1 MELFMFAANLIFTE
15 RARLFFSSGY
25 GLFLLV
31 IVLLIIAVP
40 TAYFQFKKKNSEYE
54 TEWLKYLY
62 ASDLSDEVYNI
73 INLDFLSAPFRYKIF
88 NKFKFADTIRVGQNS
103 ILFRMVSRDT
113 NESHTL
119 KIIEKDKYISHDL
132 EDLMKIDHPN
142 IESIFQK
149 YETDSY
155 FYLVKS
161 YAHGELLYDYIQ
173 RSDKYG
179 EESVIS
185 ITQQLL
191 AALQYLHQLKP
202 VIVYREIT
210 PDNIIISKD
219 IKITLMDLD
228 TTKRKTVDMNN
239 NTYYIASKGFAAPE
253 LFGLLPP
260 DERTDIYAL
269 GATLFFVVT
278 KQIPT
283 VEALDYFEQN
293 PESWP
298 SSKKMLVTIKKCMAF
313 DPAERFQN
321 INEFG

>member
-1 MELFMFAANLIFTE
+1 MTMFQFTANLIITE
-15 RARLFFSSGY
+15 RAKQFLNSGH
-25 GLFLLV
+25 GLFLLFF
-31 IVLLIIAVP
+31 VLLMIAIP
-40 TAYFQFKKKNSEYE
+40 TAYFQFKKKNAEFE
-54 TEWLKYLY
+54 TEWLKQLY
-62 ASDLSDEVYNI
+62 ASNLPDEVYNI

-88 NKFKFADTIRVGQNS
+88 NKFKFADTIRASQNS
-103 ILFRMVSRDT
+103 ILFRMVSRDN

-119 KIIEKDKYISHDL
+119 KIIEKEKYISHDL
-132 EDLMKIDHPN
+132 EELMQINHPN
-142 IESIFQK
+142 IERIFQK
-149 YETDSY
+149 FETPSH

-161 YAHGELLYDYIQ
+161 YAHGEILFDYIHQ
-173 RSDKYG
+173 SDRYG

-191 AALQYLHQLKP
+191 AALQYLHEFKP
-202 VIVYREIT
+202 AVVYREIT

-219 IKITLMDLD
+219 AKITLMDLD
-228 TTKRKTVDMNN
+228 TTKRKTVDMKN
-239 NTYYIASKGFAAPE
+239 NTYYLASKGFAAPE

-283 VEALDYFEQN
+283 REALEYFEQN
-293 PESWP
+293 PEDWP
-298 SSKKMLVTIKKCMAF
+298 SSKKMLNTIKKCMAF